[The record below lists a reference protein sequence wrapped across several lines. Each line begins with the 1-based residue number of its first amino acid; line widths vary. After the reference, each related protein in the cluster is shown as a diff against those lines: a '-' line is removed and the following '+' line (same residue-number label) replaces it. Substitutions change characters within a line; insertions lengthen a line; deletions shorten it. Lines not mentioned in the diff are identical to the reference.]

1 MAQDTPTT
9 KKWYQSKIFLLGV
22 VMALV
27 GGTDLA
33 FGWLSG
39 AGVTPEQISVIDA
52 TLPGTA
58 DAVKDAVAGK
68 NYFAIIT
75 AVGGFFTAIWR
86 AWFTTTAKISFA
98 SN

>member
-9 KKWYQSKIFLLGV
+9 KKWYQSKIFLLAV
-22 VMALV
+22 VMAIV

-39 AGVTPEQISVIDA
+39 AGVTPEQINIIEA

-58 DAVKDAVAGK
+58 EGVKDAVAGK
-68 NYFAIIT
+68 NYFGIIT
-75 AVGGFFTAIWR
+75 ALGGFVTAIWR
-86 AWFTTTAKISFA
+86 AWFTSGSPIKF
-98 SN
+98 